1 MQPEPV
7 VPATRSESAPLGLT
21 FAELFDHLGT
31 ANLCYS
37 ANALTLSGHDV
48 VIEGFLSRP
57 HGLQPGLSLVSEPG
71 VCPDCALVP
80 VPAIALPDACAPAVA
95 RADAPVRARGRL
107 SYGFRIDSG
116 VASMLRI
123 EAATLSP
130 VDGQV

>member
-1 MQPEPV
+1 MQAEPV
-7 VPATRSESAPLGLT
+7 APATHGESPPLGLT

-37 ANALTLSGHDV
+37 ARAQALSGHEV

-57 HGLQPGLSLVSEPG
+57 HGLQAGHSLVSEPG

-80 VPAIALPDACAPAVA
+80 VPAIALPDACAPADA
-95 RADAPVRARGRL
+95 GADAPVRVRGRL

-116 VASMLRI
+116 AASMLRI

-130 VDGQV
+130 VGGQA